1 MGRKIGEC
9 IATYSNLVVASER
22 SRIEKRRERLRK
34 RDFRKS
40 SKGRS
45 LGHST
50 TSNNSLEV
58 LTI

>member
-9 IATYSNLVVASER
+9 LAIYGEMVVASEKN
-22 SRIEKRRERLRK
+22 RIEKRRERLRK
-34 RDFRKS
+34 KDVRKS

-50 TSNNSLEV
+50 NSNNSLEV
-58 LTI
+58 LAL